1 MCGRFTLH
9 LSPELLGTVFGVK
22 TPLQLPPRY
31 NIAPSQK
38 VPVVR
43 ETGEGGRSLDELVWG
58 LVPSWAKDPAIG
70 NRMINARAE
79 TVHEKPSFRHALRQR
94 RCIIPA
100 SGYYEWTKAGD
111 SKQPWYITLQDG
123 DPMGLAGLWESW
135 RSPSGDALET
145 FCILTTAANSL
156 MATIHDRMPVILPQT
171 EYGIWLSRNDD
182 NLENITRLFTL
193 DPPQKLTAVKVSNYV
208 NSPSHISD
216 DCIRPLQEDRS
227 ETV

>member
-9 LSPELLGTVFGVK
+9 LSPELLGAVFGVK
-22 TPLQLPPRY
+22 TPLHLTPRY
-31 NIAPSQK
+31 NIAPSQR

-70 NRMINARAE
+70 MRMINARSE

-100 SGYYEWTKAGD
+100 SGFFEWSKAGD

-123 DPMGLAGLWESW
+123 APMGFAGLWESW
-135 RSPSGDALET
+135 QTPQGDSLET

-156 MATIHDRMPVILPQT
+156 MATIHERMPVILPLE
-171 EYGIWLSRNDD
+171 EYGVWLSRDQNIME
-182 NLENITRLFTL
+182 NLTRLFAPCSA
-193 DPPQKLTAVKVSNYV
+193 DSLTAVKVSTFV
-208 NSPSHISD
+208 NSAAHESPE
-216 DCIRPLQEDRS
+216 CIDSRL
-227 ETV
+227 